1 VEEEMGLR
9 DGRIALGAA
18 LSVCAWLAVPSG
30 AQQPAPVTGVEQV
43 IGMAGIKEHAKG
55 SLAIDGGNLQFSN
68 SKAKASVAI
77 ASMQDIVTA
86 NDSQR
91 AIHGTLGT
99 LTMFAPYG
107 GGRFLSLFRS
117 KLDTLTIQYV
127 DTSGAVHGAIFTMA
141 VGKADALKKQL
152 VALGGHTTIPI
163 EDEKKAPETKP
174 AASKEEKP

>member
-1 VEEEMGLR
+1 VEEEMGLL
-9 DGRIALGAA
+9 DSRIALGAA
-18 LSVCAWLAVPSG
+18 LSACSWLAAPCG
-30 AQQPAPVTGVEQV
+30 AQQAAPVTGVVEV

-77 ASMQDIVTA
+77 VSLQDIVTG

-91 AIHGTLGT
+91 VLHGTLGT
-99 LTMFAPYG
+99 LTMFAPYES
-107 GGRFLSLFRS
+107 GRFLSLFRS

-127 DTSGAVHGAIFTMA
+127 DASGAVHGAIFTMP

-152 VALGGHTTIPI
+152 VALGAHTTIPVV
-163 EDEKKAPETKP
+163 DEKKAPDTKP
-174 AASKEEKP
+174 AAGKEEKP

>member
-1 VEEEMGLR
+1 VEEEMGLLDR
-9 DGRIALGAA
+9 KMALGAA
-18 LSVCAWLAVPSG
+18 LGVCAWLAAPCG
-30 AQQPAPVTGVEQV
+30 AQQAAPVTGVVQV
-43 IGMAGIKEHAKG
+43 IGMTGIKEHAKG

-68 SKAKASVAI
+68 AKAKASVAI
-77 ASMQDIVTA
+77 ASLQDIVTA

-117 KLDTLTIQYV
+117 KLDTLTIEYL
-127 DTSGAVHGAIFTMA
+127 DANGGMHGAIFTMPL
-141 VGKADALKKQL
+141 GKADPLKRQL
-152 VALGGHTTIPI
+152 VGLGGHTTIPL

-174 AASKEEKP
+174 AAAKEEKP

>member
-9 DGRIALGAA
+9 DRKIALGAA
-18 LSVCAWLAVPSG
+18 LSACAWLAAPCG
-30 AQQPAPVTGVEQV
+30 AQQAAPVTGVVQV
-43 IGMAGIKEHAKG
+43 IGMSGIKEHANG

-77 ASMQDIVTA
+77 ASLQDIVTG

-91 AIHGTLGT
+91 ALHGTLGT
-99 LTMFAPYG
+99 LTMFGPYES
-107 GGRFLSLFRS
+107 GRFLSLFRS

-127 DTSGAVHGAIFTMA
+127 DASGAVHGAIFTMP

-152 VALGGHTTIPI
+152 VALGAHTTIPVV
-163 EDEKKAPETKP
+163 DEKKAPDSKP
-174 AASKEEKP
+174 AAGKEEKP